1 MWRLIWFFAGW
12 HRIRVTGAS
21 PQWILGAM
29 AKRRVA
35 FRDFRKTDDFTAE
48 LVIPRRALPA
58 ACAAARKAMCELTV
72 SASGGAPVL
81 LAGLRKRP
89 AFPVMLAVTAL
100 LAFACTRFV
109 WFYEVSGNVRVP
121 SQKILRELR
130 ELMAKQKNPE
140 EETSKAETVVAVSGV
155 VG

>member
-58 ACAAARKAMCELTV
+58 AEK
-72 SASGGAPVL
+72 
-81 LAGLRKRP
+81 
-89 AFPVMLAVTAL
+89 
-100 LAFACTRFV
+100 TRFPRHAGSDGAAGICLHALCLV
-109 WFYEVSGNVRVP
+109 
-121 SQKILRELR
+121 L
-130 ELMAKQKNPE
+130 
-140 EETSKAETVVAVSGV
+140 
-155 VG
+155 